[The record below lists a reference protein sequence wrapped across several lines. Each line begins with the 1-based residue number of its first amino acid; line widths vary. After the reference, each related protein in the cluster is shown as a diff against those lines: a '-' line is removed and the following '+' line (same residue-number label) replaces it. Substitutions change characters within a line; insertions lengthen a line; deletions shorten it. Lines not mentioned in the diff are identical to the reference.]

1 MHEILIMNSK
11 AFKTV
16 LEKGNI
22 DGLIELL
29 KNEIKE
35 DSTNITPRLQLG
47 KAYLKINEYPN
58 ALNTYILLL
67 EIDPENEEA
76 LYQQEST
83 SNLIKQSQLDVYA
96 CTNTHMDPWA

>member
-1 MHEILIMNSK
+1 MNST
-11 AFKTV
+11 AFNTV

-22 DGLIELL
+22 DGLIEIL
-29 KNEIKE
+29 KTEINN
-35 DSTNITPRLQLG
+35 DSKNITPRLQLG
-47 KAYLKINEYPN
+47 KAYQKKNEYPN

-76 LYQQEST
+76 LYEKEVVHG
-83 SNLIKQSQLDVYA
+83 LIKQSQLDVYA